1 MIDLS
6 SKQSLKLLLALT
18 LGLLSLPA
26 WPLASDRE
34 QPIHIESDQLEIDE
48 NKRQSLYQGHVEMRQ
63 GSLLIQADRI
73 RFIFDAD
80 NNLQR
85 LEIEGQPARL
95 QQTDDQGRPLKGEAR
110 RILYFNNE
118 ARLELIGD
126 ARLDNAGDHIESQ
139 RIRFNIET
147 NALEAGQPDGADE
160 TKEAGRVRMVI
171 QPRSAT
177 SPPPSEPAPT
187 RPRP

>member
-1 MIDLS
+1 MIHPS
-6 SKQSLKLLLALT
+6 RKLKLLF
-18 LGLLSLPA
+18 GLLLCLSALPA

-48 NKRQSLYQGHVEMRQ
+48 SKHQSLYQGHVEMRQ
-63 GSLLIQADRI
+63 GSLRIQAKRI
-73 RFIFDAD
+73 RFVFDAD

-85 LEIEGQPARL
+85 LEIEGKPARL

-118 ARLELIGD
+118 ARLELIGN
-126 ARLDNAGDHIESQ
+126 ARLDNAGDRIESE

-147 NALEAGQPDGADE
+147 NALEAGQPDSDTEKKE
-160 TKEAGRVRMVI
+160 TGRVRMVI
-171 QPRSAT
+171 QPRST
-177 SPPPSEPAPT
+177 DSPPASGPAEPAP
-187 RPRP
+187 RP

>member
-1 MIDLS
+1 MIHPS
-6 SKQSLKLLLALT
+6 RKLKLLF
-18 LGLLSLPA
+18 GLLFCLSALPA

-48 NKRQSLYQGHVEMRQ
+48 SKRQSLYQGHVEMRQ
-63 GSLLIQADRI
+63 GSLRIQAERI
-73 RFIFDAD
+73 RFVFDAD

-85 LEIEGQPARL
+85 LEIEGEPARL

-118 ARLELIGD
+118 ARLELVGN
-126 ARLDNAGDHIESQ
+126 ARLDNAGDRIESE

-147 NALEAGQPDGADE
+147 NALEAGQPDSDTEKKE
-160 TKEAGRVRMVI
+160 TGRVRMVI
-171 QPRSAT
+171 QPRSTA
-177 SPPPSEPAPT
+177 SPPASGPAEPP
-187 RPRP
+187 PRP